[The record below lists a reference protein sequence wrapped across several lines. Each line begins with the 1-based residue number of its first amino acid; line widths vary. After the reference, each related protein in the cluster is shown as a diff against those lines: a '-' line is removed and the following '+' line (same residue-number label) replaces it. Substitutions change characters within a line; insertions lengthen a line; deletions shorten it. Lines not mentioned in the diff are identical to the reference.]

1 MFNEK
6 LQPYYDGRILANK
19 SAMEDPIIQA
29 VLKDMQA
36 RNWED
41 LPTPP
46 AGRWNISDR
55 H

>member
-1 MFNEK
+1 MFDNK
-6 LQPYYDGRILANK
+6 LQPYYNGRILANK
-19 SAMEDPIIQA
+19 SAMNDPVIQA

-41 LPTPP
+41 LPTPS
-46 AGRWNISDR
+46 GERWYISDR

>member
-1 MFNEK
+1 MFDNK
-6 LQPYYDGRILANK
+6 LQPYFNGRVLANK
-19 SAMEDPIIQA
+19 SAMNDPVVQA

-46 AGRWNISDR
+46 AGRWYISDR

>member
-1 MFNEK
+1 MFDNK
-6 LQPYYDGRILANK
+6 LQPLYDGRVLANK
-19 SAMEDPIIQA
+19 SAMNDPVVQA

-41 LPTPP
+41 LPHPT
-46 AGRWNISDR
+46 GRWYISDR

>member
-19 SAMEDPIIQA
+19 SAMNDPVIQA

-41 LPTPP
+41 LPTPN
-46 AGRWNISDR
+46 GERWYISDR

>member
-19 SAMEDPIIQA
+19 SAMNDPVIQA